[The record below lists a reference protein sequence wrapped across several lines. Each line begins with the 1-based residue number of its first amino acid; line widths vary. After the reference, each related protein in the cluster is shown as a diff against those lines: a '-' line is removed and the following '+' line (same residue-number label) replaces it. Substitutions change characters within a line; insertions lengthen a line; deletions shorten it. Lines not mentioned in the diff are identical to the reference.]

1 MLPVFS
7 RARRPRDA
15 GQKPPAPLFF
25 QRALMRYVF
34 RIAAFC
40 LVLVWV
46 GCKTASPYDQLE
58 IERKKKEQMEQ
69 EKENKEWW
77 NRA

>member
-7 RARRPRDA
+7 RARRPWDT
-15 GQKPPAPLFF
+15 GQRPAPLLS
-25 QRALMRYVF
+25 QHALMRYVF
-34 RIAAFC
+34 RMAAFC

-58 IERKKKEQMEQ
+58 MERKKKEQIEQ
-69 EKENKEWW
+69 EKENKGWW